1 MISKKIFF
9 EKEGFVQYTVFQIK
23 MEVDSREF
31 IVEDS
36 NVWVQQVQNG
46 KEESKAA
53 LVDV

>member
-1 MISKKIFF
+1 
-9 EKEGFVQYTVFQIK
+9 

-31 IVEDS
+31 IIEDS

-46 KEESKAA
+46 TEESKAA